1 MAVVVCIISF
11 LYLLVARL
19 LLFLSNGEILEDSR
33 LIVQPSRSVTLL
45 CRASGVPRWFT
56 TADLLV
62 SMGNTDQV
70 YQDKVNSTTQ
80 RLHIRSYGNL
90 SSTEYICK
98 SNVQSQELQR
108 SIILTAGKA
117 IIAVS
122 MCFI

>member
-1 MAVVVCIISF
+1 MAVVVCIIAF

-19 LLFLSNGEILEDSR
+19 LLFQSNGEILEDSR

-56 TADLLV
+56 ADRLV
-62 SMGNTDQV
+62 SMENTENV
-70 YQDKVNSTTQ
+70 YQYEVNSTTQ
-80 RLHIRSYGNL
+80 ELHIRSYGNL
-90 SSTEYICK
+90 SSTGYICK
-98 SNVQSQELQR
+98 NDVQSPELQR

>member
-1 MAVVVCIISF
+1 MAVVVCIIAF

-19 LLFLSNGEILEDSR
+19 LLFQSNGEILEDSR

-45 CRASGVPRWFT
+45 CQASGVPRWFT
-56 TADLLV
+56 ADQLV
-62 SMGNTDQV
+62 SMGNTENV

-80 RLHIRSYGNL
+80 ELHIRSYGNL

-98 SNVQSQELQR
+98 STVQSQELQR

-117 IIAVS
+117 IIVVS